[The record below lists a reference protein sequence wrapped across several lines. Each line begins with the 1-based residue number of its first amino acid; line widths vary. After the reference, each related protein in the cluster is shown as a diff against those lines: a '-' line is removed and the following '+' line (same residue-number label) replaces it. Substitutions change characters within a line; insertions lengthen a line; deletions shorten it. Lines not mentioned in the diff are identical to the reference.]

1 MLKRCLSLE
10 TYNNQA
16 ALLNLRGRSVRW
28 GLMKCGC
35 LESNNKSYYPDWR
48 KRWKNDSWGGWI
60 CWRFNRLDFKHRGF
74 KLKLSDAH
82 SNLQTRDWR
91 GKRAAIGVRK
101 GVRMRKEV
109 SRHFL
114 AHRDKIYRAD
124 NLIELACLIWCALLR
139 RWILRW
145 SSKSTLHI
153 SWTPRTP
160 STAFYWASSSL
171 ILCKRQIRKETQLLC
186 WRKRLRSRWSW
197 RRRSQ
202 HSNNYRDLRR
212 KRTLRSPWIH
222 RPITKEARRRK
233 GNPRIS
239 IS

>member
-1 MLKRCLSLE
+1 MFKRCLSLE

-16 ALLNLRGRSVRW
+16 ALLDIRGRSVRW
-28 GLMKCGC
+28 GLTKRGC
-35 LESNNKSYYPDWR
+35 LESNNKSYYPNWR
-48 KRWKNDSWGGWI
+48 KRWENDSWGGWI

-74 KLKLSDAH
+74 KLKLSDGSH

-91 GKRAAIGVRK
+91 GKRAAIRVRK

-114 AHRDKIYRAD
+114 AHRDKVYRAN
-124 NLIELACLIWCALLR
+124 NLIELACLIWRALLR

-145 SSKSTLHI
+145 SSKSSLHV

-160 STAFYWASSSL
+160 LTTAIHRASSSL
-171 ILCKRQIRKETQLLC
+171 VLCKRQIRKETQLLSR
-186 WRKRLRSRWSW
+186 RKRLRSRWSW

-202 HSNNYRDLRR
+202 HPNHHRDPRR
-212 KRTLRSPWIH
+212 
-222 RPITKEARRRK
+222 
-233 GNPRIS
+233 
-239 IS
+239 